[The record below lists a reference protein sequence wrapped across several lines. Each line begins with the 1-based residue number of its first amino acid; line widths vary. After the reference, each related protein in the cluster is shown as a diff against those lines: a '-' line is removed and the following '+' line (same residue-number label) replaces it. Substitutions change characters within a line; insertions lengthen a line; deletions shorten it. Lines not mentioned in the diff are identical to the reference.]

1 MPQVT
6 KTPKKPTANAQHA
19 RPKMSRHRYRKYPK
33 LTPAQQ
39 TLVAEHKWIAGRL
52 AHGAKC
58 LTGGHTGS
66 LTREDLESIA
76 NFALCVAAT
85 RYKPEMN
92 VKYSTY
98 AWNTARGYIQ
108 HALRDYSRMVR
119 TPRWIANY
127 KSQVS
132 ELVAEGRTYKEIG
145 EILGLDELKV
155 MHCELSTNN
164 YHVSYDSSPEDWV
177 TPEFVYNFEEHKATL
192 LSPELIAQIRSLSD
206 AEMTMLMR
214 YIEDV
219 SVSEEER
226 EWAAEKF
233 FELQGIAHGTSGQFS
248 DEPLSD

>member
-1 MPQVT
+1 MT
-6 KTPKKPTANAQHA
+6 IASLAK
-19 RPKMSRHRYRKYPK
+19 PKMSRRRYKKYPG
-33 LTPAQQ
+33 LTPEQQ
-39 TLVAEHKWIAGRL
+39 KLVAEHKWISGRL

-66 LTREDLESIA
+66 LTRDDLESIA

-108 HALRDYSRMVR
+108 HALRDCSRMVR

-127 KSQVS
+127 KNQVS
-132 ELVAEGRTYKEIG
+132 DLVKEGLSYSEVG
-145 EILGLDELKV
+145 EALGLDETKV
-155 MHCELSTNN
+155 MYCELSSNN

-177 TPEFVYNFEEHKATL
+177 TPEFVYNFDEHKATL
-192 LSPELIAQIRSLSD
+192 LSPELIAQIRCLSD

-214 YIEDV
+214 YVEGANASD
-219 SVSEEER
+219 EEH

-233 FELQGIAHGTSGQFS
+233 HELRGVAYGTTESLSNES
-248 DEPLSD
+248 DAD

>member
-1 MPQVT
+1 MPTVSPA
-6 KTPKKPTANAQHA
+6 K
-19 RPKMSRHRYRKYPK
+19 PKMTRRRYKKYPG
-33 LTPAQQ
+33 LTPEQQ
-39 TLVAEHKWIAGRL
+39 ALVEEHKWIAGRL

-66 LTREDLESIA
+66 LTRDDLESIA

-85 RYKPEMN
+85 RYNPGMN

-132 ELVAEGRTYKEIG
+132 ELVAEGKTYKEIAD
-145 EILGLDELKV
+145 ILDLDESKV
-155 MHCELSTNN
+155 LHCEMSANN

-192 LSPELIAQIRSLSD
+192 LSPELIAHIREMSE
-206 AEMTMLMR
+206 AEMTMLMK
-214 YIEDV
+214 YVDGIH
-219 SVSEEER
+219 VSEEEY
-226 EWAAEKF
+226 EWASEKF
-233 FELQGIAHGTSGQFS
+233 HELKGIAHG
-248 DEPLSD
+248 LSEEV

>member
-1 MPQVT
+1 M
-6 KTPKKPTANAQHA
+6 KTAPLV
-19 RPKMSRHRYRKYPK
+19 RRKMTRRRYKKYPG
-33 LTPAQQ
+33 LTREQQ
-39 TLVAEHKWIAGRL
+39 ALVEEHKWIAGRL

-119 TPRWIANY
+119 TPRWIAGY
-127 KSQVS
+127 RKKISR
-132 ELVAEGRTYKEIG
+132 LVAEGKTYAEIS
-145 EILGLDELKV
+145 EILEIAEDKV
-155 MHCELSTNN
+155 VQCEMSANN
-164 YHVSYDSSPEDWV
+164 YHISYDSTPEDWV
-177 TPEFVYNFEEHKATL
+177 TPEFVFDFQEHKATL
-192 LSPELIAQIRSLSD
+192 LSPELVSQIRSLSD

-214 YIEDV
+214 YIDEAPI
-219 SVSEEER
+219 SEEER
-226 EWAAEKF
+226 EWASDKF
-233 FELQGIAHGTSGQFS
+233 FELQSIAHGLSGQVS
-248 DEPLSD
+248 TEPVAD

>member
-1 MPQVT
+1 M
-6 KTPKKPTANAQHA
+6 PTASPVK
-19 RPKMSRHRYRKYPK
+19 RKMSRRRYKKYPT
-33 LTPAQQ
+33 LTPEQQ
-39 TLVAEHKWIAGRL
+39 ALVAEHKWIAGRL

-85 RYKPEMN
+85 RYNPGMN

-127 KSQVS
+127 KKQVS
-132 ELVAEGRTYKEIG
+132 DLVLEGKTYQEVA
-145 EILGLDELKV
+145 EILGLDESKV
-155 MHCELSTNN
+155 LHCEMSANN

-177 TPEFVYNFEEHKATL
+177 TPEFVYDFEEHKATL
-192 LSPELIAQIRSLSD
+192 LSSELIQEIRGLSD
-206 AEMTMLMR
+206 AEMKMLLQ
-214 YIEDV
+214 YIDDAPI
-219 SVSEEER
+219 SEEER
-226 EWAAEKF
+226 EWAATKF
-233 FELQGIAHGTSGQFS
+233 FELQSVAHG
-248 DEPLSD
+248 LSE

>member
-1 MPQVT
+1 
-6 KTPKKPTANAQHA
+6 
-19 RPKMSRHRYRKYPK
+19 MSRRRYRKYPG
-33 LTPAQQ
+33 LTPEQQ
-39 TLVAEHKWIAGRL
+39 QLVEEHIWIAGRL

-85 RYKPEMN
+85 RYRESMN

-127 KSQVS
+127 KNKVA
-132 ELVAEGRTYKEIG
+132 ELVAQGKTYKEIA
-145 EILGLDELKV
+145 ESLGLDESKV
-155 MHCELSTNN
+155 LHCELSINN
-164 YHVSYDSSPEDWV
+164 YHVSYDSSPDDWV
-177 TPEFVYNFEEHKATL
+177 TPEFVYDFEEHKATL
-192 LSPELIAQIRSLSD
+192 LSPELLHQIRGLSD

-214 YIEDV
+214 YIDNAPI
-219 SVSEEER
+219 SEEER
-226 EWAAEKF
+226 EWAADKF
-233 FELQGIAHGTSGQFS
+233 YELQAIAHGLRQ
-248 DEPLSD
+248 EKA

>member
-1 MPQVT
+1 
-6 KTPKKPTANAQHA
+6 
-19 RPKMSRHRYRKYPK
+19 MSRRRYKKYPS
-33 LTPAQQ
+33 LTPEQQ
-39 TLVAEHKWIAGRL
+39 ALVAEHKWIAGRL

-92 VKYSTY
+92 VKYSTF

-127 KSQVS
+127 KNKVS
-132 ELVAEGRTYKEIG
+132 DLVAEGKTYKEVA
-145 EILGLDELKV
+145 EILGIDESKV
-155 MHCELSTNN
+155 LHCEMSANN
-164 YHVSYDSSPEDWV
+164 YHVSYDSSPDDWV
-177 TPEFVYNFEEHKATL
+177 TPEFVYDLDEHKATL

-206 AEMTMLMR
+206 PEMAALMR
-214 YIEDV
+214 YIEGT
-219 SVSEEER
+219 SSNEEEQ

-233 FELQGIAHGTSGQFS
+233 HELRGIAHGLSGQI
-248 DEPLSD
+248 

>member
-1 MPQVT
+1 MPQST
-6 KTPKKPTANAQHA
+6 QSPKKPTANVPLV
-19 RPKMSRHRYRKYPK
+19 RPKMTRRRYKKYPG
-33 LTPAQQ
+33 LTPEQQ
-39 TLVAEHKWIAGRL
+39 ALVEEHKWIAGRL

-66 LTREDLESIA
+66 LTRDDLESIA

-85 RYKPEMN
+85 RYNPEMK

-119 TPRWIANY
+119 TPRWIASYRN
-127 KSQVS
+127 QVS
-132 ELVAEGRTYKEIG
+132 DLMSEGKNYQEIA
-145 EILGLDELKV
+145 EILSIDETKV
-155 MHCELSTNN
+155 LNCEMSANN

-192 LSPELIAQIRSLSD
+192 LSPELISQIRKLSD
-206 AEMTMLMR
+206 AEMKMLMQ
-214 YIEDV
+214 YIDEAPISD
-219 SVSEEER
+219 EER

-233 FELQGIAHGTSGQFS
+233 FELQSVAHGFS
-248 DEPLSD
+248 EEV

>member
-1 MPQVT
+1 MT
-6 KTPKKPTANAQHA
+6 
-19 RPKMSRHRYRKYPK
+19 RRRYKKYPG
-33 LTPAQQ
+33 LTPEQQ
-39 TLVAEHKWIAGRL
+39 ALVEEHKWIAGRL

-66 LTREDLESIA
+66 LTRDDLESIA

-85 RYKPEMN
+85 RYNPDMK

-119 TPRWIANY
+119 TPRWIASYRN
-127 KSQVS
+127 QVS
-132 ELVAEGRTYKEIG
+132 DLMSEGKNYKEIS
-145 EILGLDELKV
+145 EILSIDETKV
-155 MHCELSTNN
+155 LNCEMSANN

-192 LSPELIAQIRSLSD
+192 LSPELISQIRKLSD
-206 AEMTMLMR
+206 AEMKMLMQ
-214 YIEDV
+214 YIDEAPISD
-219 SVSEEER
+219 EER

-233 FELQGIAHGTSGQFS
+233 FELQSVAHGFS
-248 DEPLSD
+248 EEV

>member
-1 MPQVT
+1 
-6 KTPKKPTANAQHA
+6 
-19 RPKMSRHRYRKYPK
+19 MSRRRYKKYPE
-33 LTPAQQ
+33 LTREQQ
-39 TLVAEHKWIAGRL
+39 ALVAEHKWIAGRL

-66 LTREDLESIA
+66 LTRDDLESIA

-85 RYKPEMN
+85 RYRPEMN

-127 KSQVS
+127 KNQVS
-132 ELVAEGRTYKEIG
+132 ELVAEGKSYKEVA
-145 EILGLDELKV
+145 EALGLDEAKV
-155 MHCELSTNN
+155 MHCELSANN

-192 LSPELIAQIRSLSD
+192 LSPELITLIRELSD

-214 YIEDV
+214 YIDGNP
-219 SVSEEER
+219 SSEEES
-226 EWAAEKF
+226 EWASEKF
-233 FELQGIAHGTSGQFS
+233 HDLQNVAHGISR
-248 DEPLSD
+248 EV

>member
-1 MPQVT
+1 MT
-6 KTPKKPTANAQHA
+6 
-19 RPKMSRHRYRKYPK
+19 RRRYKKYPG
-33 LTPAQQ
+33 LTREQQ
-39 TLVAEHKWIAGRL
+39 QLVEEHKWIAGRL

-85 RYKPEMN
+85 RYRSDMN

-127 KSQVS
+127 KNQVS
-132 ELVAEGRTYKEIG
+132 ELVLQGKNYKEIA
-145 EILGLDELKV
+145 EILNIDEIKV
-155 MHCELSTNN
+155 LHCEMSANN

-192 LSPELIAQIRSLSD
+192 LSPELIAQIRSLSE
-206 AEMTMLMR
+206 AEMTMLMK
-214 YIEDV
+214 YIDE
-219 SVSEEER
+219 SPVSEEER

-233 FELQGIAHGTSGQFS
+233 FELQGIAHGLAGEVSTHPTS
-248 DEPLSD
+248 D